1 MQKAHLHLIKWA
13 VARGYSVA
21 VFGEGEYDGVHHTYK
36 EIKDNVEACDMG
48 EMVLVKPSVKT
59 KGKWTRKASF
69 AYMFDYDQNNDET
82 IYDYGVNDITDDWAA
97 DYENHIMEVTA

>member
-1 MQKAHLHLIKWA
+1 MMKAHLHLIKWA

-59 KGKWTRKASF
+59 EGKWTRKASF
-69 AYMFDYDQNNDET
+69 AYMFDYDQYPDEI
-82 IYDYGVNDITDDWAA
+82 IYDYGVNEISESWAT
-97 DYENHIMEVTA
+97 DYESTRVEAA

>member
-13 VARGYSVA
+13 IKRGYSVA

-36 EIKDNVEACDMG
+36 EIKDTVEACDMG

-59 KGKWTRKASF
+59 EGKWSRVASF
-69 AYMFDYDQNNDET
+69 AYMFEYYQDPQET
-82 IYDYGVNDITDDWAA
+82 IYDYGVNEISEAWAT
-97 DYENHIMEVTA
+97 DYEATEYEVA

>member
-13 VARGYSVA
+13 IKRGYSVA

-59 KGKWTRKASF
+59 AGKWTRKASF
-69 AYMFDYDQNNDET
+69 AYMFDYHQAPEET
-82 IYDYGVNDITDDWAA
+82 IYDYGVNEISEAWAA
-97 DYENHIMEVTA
+97 DYEQTEYEVA

>member
-13 VARGYSVA
+13 IKRGYSVA

-59 KGKWTRKASF
+59 EGKWSRVASF
-69 AYMFDYDQNNDET
+69 AYMFEYYQDPQET
-82 IYDYGVNDITDDWAA
+82 IYDYGVNEISEAWAT
-97 DYENHIMEVTA
+97 DYEATEYEVA